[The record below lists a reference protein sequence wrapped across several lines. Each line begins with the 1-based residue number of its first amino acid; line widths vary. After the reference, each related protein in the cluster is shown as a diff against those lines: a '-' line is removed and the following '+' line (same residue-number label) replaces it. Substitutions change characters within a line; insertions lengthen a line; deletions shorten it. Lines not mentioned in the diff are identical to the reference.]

1 MRRKHL
7 QCRSEN
13 ASGDTRC
20 TPTSYKW
27 ARWLFFLQAEQYHL
41 KIIQLRQSSLGPD
54 HLETLQAVAWPK
66 KDVGDKGA
74 DSCGF
79 IVFPMDW
86 RMVWPKKLDLL
97 SLSAC

>member
-1 MRRKHL
+1 MTPVAHL
-7 QCRSEN
+7 VFWFEGHLGPS
-13 ASGDTRC
+13 RC
-20 TPTSYKW
+20 
-27 ARWLFFLQAEQYHL
+27 FFLQAEQYHL

-54 HLETLQAVAWPK
+54 HLETLQAVAWL
-66 KDVGDKGA
+66 GDKGA